1 MPRPPTAIVPL
12 LLSFASRLDTRTWR
26 KAQWLPLGAVPARL
40 LRHPDEGAGPLAFGH
55 TGPPHAVVLPD
66 GWTEPLRIHPESPRK
81 ADSGIAPPAASR
93 SVRGPVPEVGT

>member
-12 LLSFASRLDTRTWR
+12 LLSFAPRLDTRTSC
-26 KAQWLPLGAVPARL
+26 KAQRLLSGAVPARL
-40 LRHPDEGAGPLAFGH
+40 LRRPDEGAGPPAFGH

-81 ADSGIAPPAASR
+81 ADSGIVPPAASR
-93 SVRGPVPEVGT
+93 SARGPVSEVGT